1 MPSKKSKMLEVKMK
15 GNEPIAVLANGKELE
30 ILDYSGEYILV
41 ESNLNELES
50 ITTSNFPNEL
60 IIKVHNSEGFGT
72 YLFYELNISKNG
84 EGISLEF
91 ICHTPNK
98 YWEGRWGLA
107 TFLDAIRKQAN
118 YTDTIEVTDIELED
132 DWKRLTLRITYEPSL
147 QLKDCVDN
155 AAEKINILIKEA
167 EISLSGMTWKKE
179 YESDESLLCTEVLAP
194 LLRRMGFMTVR
205 YRHGT
210 KEYGKDFTFS
220 ELTPFG
226 QMRHYG
232 LQAKAGNVSG
242 EVNSDIDK
250 LIGQIKDAFSMP
262 YYEVGSK
269 EARFISVYVIAISG
283 LFTQNAKEKIV
294 EKIPKGI
301 IGSVYFL
308 DREMIIELIERHW
321 LIKTS

>member
-1 MPSKKSKMLEVKMK
+1 MLEVKMK
-15 GNEPIAVLANGKELE
+15 DNEPIAVLANGKELE
-30 ILDYSGEYILV
+30 ILDYSHDYILA
-41 ESNLNELES
+41 ESNLTELKDI
-50 ITTSNFPNEL
+50 ITSKFPDKL
-60 IIKVHNSEGFGT
+60 IVEVHSPDGFGT
-72 YLFYELNISKNG
+72 YLFHELQISKNG
-84 EGISLEF
+84 HGISLEF

-118 YTDTIEVTDIELED
+118 YIDTIEVTDIELED
-132 DWKRLTLRITYEPSL
+132 DWKRLTLKVTYEPSL
-147 QLKDCVDN
+147 QLEDCICN
-155 AAEKINILIKEA
+155 AAAQINSLIKEA
-167 EISLSGMTWKKE
+167 EVSLSGMSWRKE
-179 YESDESLLCTEVLAP
+179 YESNESLFCTEVLSP
-194 LLRRMGFMTVR
+194 LLRRMEFMSVR

-210 KEYGKDFTFS
+210 REYGKDFTFS

-262 YYEVGSK
+262 YHEVGSR
-269 EARFISVYVIAISG
+269 EPRYISVFVIAISG
-283 LFTQNAKEKIV
+283 RFTQNAKEKII
-294 EKIPKGI
+294 EKMPKGV

-308 DREMIIELIERHW
+308 DSEMIIELIERYW
-321 LIKTS
+321 LIKK